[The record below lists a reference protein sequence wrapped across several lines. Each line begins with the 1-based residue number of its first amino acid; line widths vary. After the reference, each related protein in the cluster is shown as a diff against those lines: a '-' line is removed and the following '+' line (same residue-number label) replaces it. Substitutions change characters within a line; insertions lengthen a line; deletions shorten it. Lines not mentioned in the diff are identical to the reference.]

1 MFPDGTHNYLLT
13 KTGKVRNP
21 KQIKVIEVAL
31 QGWRNTCAK
40 SWLWARSL
48 VVCGYASKAE
58 VEAEV
63 GYKLESN
70 MLKKRTRYWR
80 DDTSKLLG
88 NNGPLLS
95 SSLDQEQTWVFM
107 PNEHKVD
114 EKGKTLGSKGGSFFT
129 GVKSIGKPW
138 ADPSQME
145 RQHVWQVF
153 KDGKWSNI
161 NKEWVPA
168 IDRQ

>member
-1 MFPDGTHNYLLT
+1 
-13 KTGKVRNP
+13 
-21 KQIKVIEVAL
+21 
-31 QGWRNTCAK
+31 
-40 SWLWARSL
+40 
-48 VVCGYASKAE
+48 
-58 VEAEV
+58 
-63 GYKLESN
+63 
-70 MLKKRTRYWR
+70 
-80 DDTSKLLG
+80 
-88 NNGPLLS
+88 
-95 SSLDQEQTWVFM
+95 M

-114 EKGKTLGSKGGSFFT
+114 EKGKTLGSKGGSLFT

-138 ADPSQME
+138 ADPSEME